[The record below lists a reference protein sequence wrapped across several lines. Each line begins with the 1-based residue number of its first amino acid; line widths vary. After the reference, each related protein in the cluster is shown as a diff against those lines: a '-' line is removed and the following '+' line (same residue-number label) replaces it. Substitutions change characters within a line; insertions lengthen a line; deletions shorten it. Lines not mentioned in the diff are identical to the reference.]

1 MRCCCGGSLL
11 SQGLSLPKSVGE
23 QVVKSGTNKEEFWQK
38 KEKNQRRRPQTVK
51 RRKSKQ
57 K

>member
-11 SQGLSLPKSVGE
+11 SQSLSLSKSVGE
-23 QVVKSGTNKEEFWQK
+23 QVVKNSTNKEEFWQK
-38 KEKNQRRRPQTVK
+38 KEKNQRRRPQAMK

-57 K
+57 